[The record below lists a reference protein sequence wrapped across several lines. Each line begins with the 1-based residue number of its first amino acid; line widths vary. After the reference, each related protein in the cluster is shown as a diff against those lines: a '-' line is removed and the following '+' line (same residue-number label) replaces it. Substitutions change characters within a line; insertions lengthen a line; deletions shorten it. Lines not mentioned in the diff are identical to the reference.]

1 MQLKRKHKV
10 IVGAAAMLAAAGG
23 GAALA
28 SSQSGAPSEE
38 SKAIIDDAAGQL
50 GISPSK
56 LSGALKKALN
66 DRVDAAVAAGR
77 LSKEEGAALKARIQ
91 ADDFPLFGG
100 LHRGFGH
107 VGVFGNLDEAAGYL
121 GLTEAQLRS
130 ELEGG
135 KSLAQVA
142 RDKGKS
148 VDGLVDTLVAAAQKK
163 LDEAVSAGRIT
174 KAQED
179 EMISGLKDR
188 IGNLVNATGLEGPHF
203 RPPGFGFRHFEGPP
217 A

>member
-10 IVGAAAMLAAAGG
+10 MVGAAAMLAAAGG
-23 GAALA
+23 GVALG
-28 SSQSGAPSEE
+28 SSENGSPSEE
-38 SKAIIDDAAGQL
+38 SQAIINDAASQL
-50 GISPSK
+50 GISPAK
-56 LSGALKKALN
+56 LSDALKKALN

-77 LSKEEGAALKARIQ
+77 LSKEEGAAIKARIQ
-91 ADDFPLFGG
+91 ADGVPLFGG
-100 LHRGFGH
+100 LRHGPGH
-107 VGVFGNLDEAAGYL
+107 VGVFASLDEAAGYL
-121 GLTEAQLRS
+121 GLTEAQLRT

-148 VDGLVDTLVAAAQKK
+148 VDGLVDTLVAAAKKK

-174 KAQED
+174 KTQEN
-179 EMISGLKDR
+179 EMLSGLKSR
-188 IGNLVNATGLEGPHF
+188 IGNLVNATGIEGHHF
-203 RPPGFGFRHFEGPP
+203 ARPGFGFRHSEGPP